1 MSTNT
6 FTADDLAALDRAI
19 AASELEV
26 EMPGGRRVKFDSFE
40 GLRAR
45 REYIASQLTQGGSRR
60 TGAFRFRFTTS
71 RGD

>member
-1 MSTNT
+1 MSST
-6 FTADDLAALDRAI
+6 FTQDDLAAIDRAI

-26 EMPGGRRVKFDSFE
+26 EIAGRRVRFDTFE

-45 REYIASQLTQGGSRR
+45 REYIASQLVAASNRP
-60 TGAFRFRFTTS
+60 TGAFRYRFTTS